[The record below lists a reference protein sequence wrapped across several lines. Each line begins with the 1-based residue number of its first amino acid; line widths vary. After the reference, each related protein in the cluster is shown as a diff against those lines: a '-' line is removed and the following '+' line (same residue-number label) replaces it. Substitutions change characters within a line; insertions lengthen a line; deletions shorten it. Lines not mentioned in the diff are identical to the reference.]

1 MTTVKQLLD
10 DKGYD
15 VWSINPGRSVYDAIK
30 LMAEKDTGAL
40 LVVENGTMLGI
51 ITERDYARSIAVKG
65 RTSPET
71 PVWEIMTYPVLSVGL
86 SDTLDTCMSLM
97 TLNRIRHLPV
107 TQDDRP
113 IGMLSIGDLV
123 KSIISEQRHTIRH
136 LEHYIGARSQASEA
150 DRRCTSLLT

>member
-15 VWSINPGRSVYDAIK
+15 VWSIHSARSVYDAIK

-40 LVVENGTMLGI
+40 LVVEKGMMLGI
-51 ITERDYARSIAVKG
+51 ITERDYARSVALKG

-86 SDTLDTCMSLM
+86 SDTIETCMTLM
-97 TLNRIRHLPV
+97 TEKRVRHLPV
-107 TQDDRP
+107 VREGRP

-136 LEHYIGARSQASEA
+136 LQGYICGHAAS
-150 DRRCTSLLT
+150 

>member
-10 DKGYD
+10 AKGYD

-30 LMAEKDTGAL
+30 LMAEKDTGSL
-40 LVVENGTMLGI
+40 LVVEKGMMLGI
-51 ITERDYARSIAVKG
+51 ITERDYARSVALKG

-107 TQDDRP
+107 IQDDRP

-123 KSIISEQRHTIRH
+123 KNIINEQHYTIRH
-136 LEHYIGARSQASEA
+136 LERYICG
-150 DRRCTSLLT
+150 

>member
-51 ITERDYARSIAVKG
+51 ITERDYVRSIALKG

-71 PVWEIMTYPVLSVGL
+71 PVWEIMTYTVLSVGL

-136 LEHYIGARSQASEA
+136 LEHYIGGQVAS
-150 DRRCTSLLT
+150 

>member
-107 TQDDRP
+107 IQDDRP

-123 KSIISEQRHTIRH
+123 KNIINEQH
-136 LEHYIGARSQASEA
+136 
-150 DRRCTSLLT
+150 

>member
-30 LMAEKDTGAL
+30 LMAEKDTGSL
-40 LVVENGTMLGI
+40 LVVEKGMMLGI
-51 ITERDYARSIAVKG
+51 ITERDYARSVALKG

-107 TQDDRP
+107 IQDDRP

-123 KSIISEQRHTIRH
+123 KNIINEQHYTIRH
-136 LEHYIGARSQASEA
+136 LERYICG
-150 DRRCTSLLT
+150 

>member
-30 LMAEKDTGAL
+30 SMAEKDTGAL
-40 LVVENGTMLGI
+40 LVVEKGMMLGI
-51 ITERDYARSIAVKG
+51 ITERDYARSVALKG

-107 TQDDRP
+107 IQDDRP

-123 KSIISEQRHTIRH
+123 KNIINEQHYTIRH
-136 LEHYIGARSQASEA
+136 LERYICGQAAS
-150 DRRCTSLLT
+150 

>member
-40 LVVENGTMLGI
+40 LVVEKGMMLGI
-51 ITERDYARSIAVKG
+51 ITERDYARSVALKG

-107 TQDDRP
+107 IQDDRP

-123 KSIISEQRHTIRH
+123 KNIINEQHYTIRH
-136 LEHYIGARSQASEA
+136 LERYICGQTAS
-150 DRRCTSLLT
+150 